1 MTKNPIFLMY
11 FVDYNV
17 EIVVFG
23 GGRPPPSLPPG
34 SAPVDSHIT
43 LRVYRTAKVM

>member
-23 GGRPPPSLPPG
+23 GGRP
-34 SAPVDSHIT
+34 
-43 LRVYRTAKVM
+43 LRSRLDPRLYIIRESNIHVAYIL